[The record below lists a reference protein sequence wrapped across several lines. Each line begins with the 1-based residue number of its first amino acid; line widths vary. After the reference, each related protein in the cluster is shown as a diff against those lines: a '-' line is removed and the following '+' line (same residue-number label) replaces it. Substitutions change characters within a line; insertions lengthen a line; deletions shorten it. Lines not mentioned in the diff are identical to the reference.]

1 MFGVGTHQPFKIA
14 SHGCEL
20 ILVRPEHERY
30 ANHVKARQQQIAL
43 VGRTVAE
50 QQSLDKE
57 EVLEVAE
64 VDQDP
69 RVERFHVD
77 GRIEYVFGIKRQA
90 GGNSD
95 IVCSWR
101 ALMFLFVSSGKASWG
116 IAVRTSADQPPHPS

>member
-90 GGNSD
+90 GGELGYCLQLASLD
-95 IVCSWR
+95 VSIRLVRKGLLGHCSTH
-101 ALMFLFVSSGKASWG
+101 LS
-116 IAVRTSADQPPHPS
+116 